1 MRLDHEASDAIE
13 IRDQSGDPFTA
24 VWNWLLDR
32 RDLSGT
38 EKLVWIAL
46 RSYAGFREI
55 RPSVQ
60 SVARRAGVSIRTA
73 QRTVVALTGKGLLRV
88 ERRSRPDGGFAT
100 NRYTLLPSPPPQREI
115 TETRRQPVTCP
126 PGVMV
131 TPPPGDTLTS
141 PQVPQRHHIEKIKPI
156 KKTTTTPCRFS
167 RPERRDDS
175 VIDKGAKETSRRDI
189 IDEMLRGTVLAAANP
204 TAVARAAKK
213 YRRNTMEVAVA
224 IDALDQQYRK
234 SQRPIEDPTSLITA
248 VLKDGMELPRGYVSR
263 AQRDA
268 EAAARRETGRKA
280 ADKERRAREA
290 GEKAYRQAKAQ
301 LSSLSDAARECLFES
316 VKAKLPQFLR
326 RSRRAVEALAI
337 ELIARSGAPA
347 GKEYPDEMALRE
359 KQA

>member
-1 MRLDHEASDAIE
+1 MRSDHEASDAIE

-115 TETRRQPVTCP
+115 METRRQPVTCP

-131 TPPPGDTLTS
+131 TPP
-141 PQVPQRHHIEKIKPI
+141 QVPQRHHIEKIKPI
-156 KKTTTTPCRFS
+156 KDTTTTPCRPS

-175 VIDKGAKETSRRDI
+175 SIDKGAKETSRRDV
-189 IDEMLRGTVLAAANP
+189 IDEVLRGTVLAAANP
-204 TAVARAAKK
+204 AAVARAAKK
-213 YRRNTMEVAVA
+213 YRRNTEEVAVA
-224 IDALDQQYRK
+224 IDALDQQYRR

-248 VLKDGMELPRGYVSR
+248 VLKDGIELPSGYVSK
-263 AQRDA
+263 AQREA
-268 EAAARRETGRKA
+268 EAAARREAERKA
-280 ADKERRAREA
+280 ADKERRTREA

-301 LSSLSDAARECLFES
+301 LSSLSDAARERLFAS

-326 RSRRAVEALAI
+326 RSRHAVEALAI
-337 ELIARSGAPA
+337 ELLTRSGAPA
-347 GKEYPDEMALRE
+347 GNEDPEVMALRK